1 MIVLLRH
8 GRSTWNAEGR
18 FQGQCGPRAGPV
30 GSRGKPGRR
39 PAGWPPCSVPF
50 RCAVWSSDLRR
61 AQATAEITAT
71 WVGAGVRLDGRLR
84 EVGLGTWEGLSE
96 ETAAWRHPAE
106 WRSWKAGLMPRRGR
120 GEDPMSAGRRVA
132 EVLREA
138 MAAPE
143 STVVV
148 GHGLLVAARAGGAGS
163 TGAVEWPGPAP
174 HLGNGELIAVDTQEA
189 PTEVG
194 LALLRY

>member
-18 FQGQCGPRAGPV
+18 FQGQSDPELDPLGHAQARQAARRLATLLGPV
-30 GSRGKPGRR
+30 P
-39 PAGWPPCSVPF
+39 V
-50 RCAVWSSDLRR
+50 AVWSSDLRR

-106 WRSWKAGLMPRRGR
+106 WRSWKAGLMPRRGG

-148 GHGLLVAARAGGAGS
+148 GHGLSLQLGLEALRS